1 MLRGLRL
8 FVRVVDRISE
18 GIGRIVMWFA
28 LVMVLLTAYN
38 VFERYVL
45 GRNTTYLIELNWHL
59 YSVIFLLG
67 AAYTL
72 KHDGHV
78 RVDMLYHR
86 LSSRGKAWINLVGS
100 LFFLLPLTGFLIW
113 GTLWSKYGG
122 FENSFV
128 GRSWKVLERS
138 PDPGGLPARYL
149 LKTMI
154 PVGFS
159 LLALQGLAEAARNA
173 LFLWE
178 SHSRSPRPPKRRSPP
193 PLPDPES
200 TSTPPSPPSSS
211 PTSSAASTPPTPA
224 PSPEPPREEA

>member
-1 MLRGLRL
+1 MRILER
-8 FVRVVDRISE
+8 FVRVVDALSE
-18 GIGRIVMWFA
+18 GTGRIVMWLA
-28 LVMVLLTAYN
+28 LAMVLLTSYN
-38 VFERYVL
+38 VFERYAL
-45 GRNTTYLIELNWHL
+45 GRNTTYLIELNWHF

-78 RVDMLYHR
+78 RVDMLYHK
-86 LSSRGKAWINLVGS
+86 LGSRGRAWVNLLGS
-100 LFFLLPLTGFLIW
+100 LFFLLPLAGFLIW

-128 GRSWKVLERS
+128 GRSWRFWERS

-154 PVGFS
+154 PVGFA

-173 LFLWE
+173 LFLLQT
-178 SHSRSPRPPKRRSPP
+178 RPPGPP
-193 PLPDPES
+193 PAPGAPEPEPDSDSDPDPD
-200 TSTPPSPPSSS
+200 PK
-211 PTSSAASTPPTPA
+211 
-224 PSPEPPREEA
+224 PEPPREAA

>member
-1 MLRGLRL
+1 VRILER
-8 FVRVVDRISE
+8 FVRVVDALSE
-18 GIGRIVMWFA
+18 GTGRIVMWLA
-28 LVMVLLTAYN
+28 LAMVLLTSYN
-38 VFERYVL
+38 VFERYAL
-45 GRNTTYLIELNWHL
+45 GRNTTYLIELNWHF

-78 RVDMLYHR
+78 RVDMLYHK
-86 LSSRGKAWINLVGS
+86 LGSRGRAWVNLLGS
-100 LFFLLPLTGFLIW
+100 LFFLLPLAGFLIW

-128 GRSWKVLERS
+128 GRSWRFWERS

-154 PVGFS
+154 PVGFA

-173 LFLWE
+173 LFLLQT
-178 SHSRSPRPPKRRSPP
+178 RPPGPP
-193 PLPDPES
+193 PAPGAPEPEPDSDSDPDPD
-200 TSTPPSPPSSS
+200 PK
-211 PTSSAASTPPTPA
+211 
-224 PSPEPPREEA
+224 PEPPREAA

>member
-1 MLRGLRL
+1 MRALRL
-8 FVRVVDRISE
+8 FVRGVDAISE
-18 GIGRIVMWFA
+18 GVGRTVMWLA
-28 LVMVLLTAYN
+28 AAMVLLTAYN

-45 GRNTTYLIELNWHL
+45 GRNTTYLIELNWHF

-78 RVDMLYHR
+78 RVDMLYHN
-86 LSSRGKAWINLVGS
+86 LSARGRAWVNLFGS
-100 LFFLLPLTGFLIW
+100 LFFLLPLALLIIW
-113 GTLWSKYGG
+113 STLQSSYGG

-128 GRSWKVLERS
+128 GRSWRFHERS

-154 PVGFS
+154 PVGFA

-173 LFLWE
+173 LFLLE
-178 SHSRSPRPPKRRSPP
+178 SRPRRRKPEAPP
-193 PLPDPES
+193 
-200 TSTPPSPPSSS
+200 
-211 PTSSAASTPPTPA
+211 
-224 PSPEPPREEA
+224 EEA

>member
-1 MLRGLRL
+1 MRALQF

-18 GIGRIVMWFA
+18 GTGRIVMWLA
-28 LVMVLLTAYN
+28 LAMVLLTSYN

-78 RVDMLYHR
+78 RVDMLYHK
-86 LSSRGKAWINLVGS
+86 LGSRGRAWINLLGS
-100 LFFLLPLTGFLIW
+100 LFFLLPLAGFLIW

-128 GRSWKVLERS
+128 GRSWRFWERS

-154 PVGFS
+154 PVGFA

-178 SHSRSPRPPKRRSPP
+178 SRPRRPRRPRKRKTAPP
-193 PLPDPES
+193 
-200 TSTPPSPPSSS
+200 STPD
-211 PTSSAASTPPTPA
+211 

>member
-1 MLRGLRL
+1 MRILER
-8 FVRVVDRISE
+8 FVRVVDALSE
-18 GIGRIVMWFA
+18 GTGRIVMWLA
-28 LVMVLLTAYN
+28 LAMVLLTSYN
-38 VFERYVL
+38 VFERYAL
-45 GRNTTYLIELNWHL
+45 GRNTTYLIELNWHF

-78 RVDMLYHR
+78 RVDMLYHK
-86 LSSRGKAWINLVGS
+86 LGSRGRAWVNLLGS
-100 LFFLLPLTGFLIW
+100 LFFLLPLAGFLIW

-128 GRSWKVLERS
+128 GRSWRFWERS

-154 PVGFS
+154 PVGFA

-173 LFLWE
+173 LFLLQT
-178 SHSRSPRPPKRRSPP
+178 RPPGPP
-193 PLPDPES
+193 PAPGAPEPEPDSDPDPD
-200 TSTPPSPPSSS
+200 TDPK
-211 PTSSAASTPPTPA
+211 
-224 PSPEPPREEA
+224 PEPPREAA